1 MLFSDN
7 FLLAKCCQPTTS
19 YKQLANLLDLIFTL
33 RAQNIIEVVIIYKYP
48 LLIKRVKE
56 EFLRNIT
63 VNQGIIHKVTRIYC
77 DNVDDRKD
85 LFQEVLIQLWK
96 SYGSF
101 KEQSKF
107 STWMYRVAINTAIT
121 AYKRESRQT
130 ANALFVRD
138 IPSIADDDY
147 DYELEENLN
156 FLHTAIDQLTGIEKS
171 IILLYLEDK
180 SYEEIAEITGITQN
194 YVRVKMNRIKKKL
207 ESLIKG
213 KI

>member
-1 MLFSDN
+1 
-7 FLLAKCCQPTTS
+7 
-19 YKQLANLLDLIFTL
+19 
-33 RAQNIIEVVIIYKYP
+33 
-48 LLIKRVKE
+48 VKE
-56 EFLRNIT
+56 EFLQNIT
-63 VNQGIIHKVTRIYC
+63 SNQAIIHKVTRIYC

-85 LFQEVLIQLWK
+85 LFQEILIQLWK

-121 AYKRESRQT
+121 AFKRGSKKNIKAQ
-130 ANALFVRD
+130 FVKD
-138 IPSIADDDY
+138 LPQIVDDEY
-147 DYELEENLN
+147 DTDLEENLN
-156 FLHTAIDQLTGIEKS
+156 LLHAAIGQLTGIEKS

-207 ESLIKG
+207 ESLMKG
-213 KI
+213 TA